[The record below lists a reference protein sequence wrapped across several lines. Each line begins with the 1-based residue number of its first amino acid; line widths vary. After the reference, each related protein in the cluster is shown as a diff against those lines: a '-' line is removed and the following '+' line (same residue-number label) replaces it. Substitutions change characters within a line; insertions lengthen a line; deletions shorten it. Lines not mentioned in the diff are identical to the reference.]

1 LLLSFALLAGKEIK
15 LMKLLTKKKRKIAV
29 LFTGGLGD
37 TLLYTPLLK
46 ELKKKQF
53 SITGVFYS
61 KYASDSLLDD
71 SLIDKK
77 VYCSSKI
84 SLLTFAFTHFKT
96 FVNTY
101 TNHLTKGKAI
111 ALTAWLCSSKV
122 TTTLSINTSST
133 IPKRNKNI
141 IPSFTDAEQ
150 NMHLLYSVQNAAIKK
165 ISDFYLLHPALNKTL
180 THKFVSTGNYFILQI
195 SAGNN
200 NTPYK
205 NWPVN
210 YWLKLTEML
219 CTAFPQNQ
227 FLVVGDDTEMEYASE
242 FEKLSCQNCKVLIGK
257 TSVQEIFNLIAFSN
271 GYIGL
276 DSGLMH
282 LAVALQKKSVTIFGG
297 TNEKLYGYQFL
308 DAVNHKVIAAAI
320 SCRPCSAWKN
330 ANTSRVNNPLLCPDI
345 ACLTAITPGLV
356 YEQVVSHFQL

>member
-1 LLLSFALLAGKEIK
+1 
-15 LMKLLTKKKRKIAV
+15 MKLLTKKKRKIAV

-53 SITGVFYS
+53 SITGIFYS

-84 SLLTFAFTHFKT
+84 SLLVFAFTHFKA

-101 TNHLTKGKAI
+101 TNHLTKGKTI
-111 ALTAWLCSSKV
+111 SLTAWLSSKKV
-122 TTTLSINTSST
+122 TVTLSLGAASAIS
-133 IPKRNKNI
+133 KRNKKI

-150 NMHLLYSVQNAAIKK
+150 NMYLLYSAQNAVIKN
-165 ISDFYLLHPALNKTL
+165 ISDFYLPCPVLNKTL
-180 THKFVSTGNYFILQI
+180 THKYVGTNNYFILQI

-200 NTPYK
+200 ITPYK

-219 CTAFPQNQ
+219 CTAFPKTQ
-227 FLVVGDDTEMEYASE
+227 FVIAGDDTEMEYAAG
-242 FEKLSCQNCKVLIGK
+242 FKKLPYQNCNVLIGK
-257 TSVQEIFNLIAFSN
+257 TSVQEIFNLTAFST

-282 LAVALQKKSVTIFGG
+282 LAVALQKK
-297 TNEKLYGYQFL
+297 
-308 DAVNHKVIAAAI
+308 
-320 SCRPCSAWKN
+320 
-330 ANTSRVNNPLLCPDI
+330 NPNYIWRL
-345 ACLTAITPGLV
+345 
-356 YEQVVSHFQL
+356 

>member
-1 LLLSFALLAGKEIK
+1 
-15 LMKLLTKKKRKIAV
+15 MKLLTKKKRKIAV

-53 SITGVFYS
+53 LITGVFYS
-61 KYASDSLLDD
+61 KYPSDSLFDD
-71 SLIDKK
+71 SLVDKK

-84 SLLTFAFTHFKT
+84 SLLVFAFTHLKAFI
-96 FVNTY
+96 NIY
-101 TNHLTKGKAI
+101 TNHLAKGKAI
-111 ALTAWLCSSKV
+111 ALTARLSSKKV
-122 TTTLSINTSST
+122 TATLSINTASKES
-133 IPKRNKNI
+133 KRNKNI

-150 NMHLLYSVQNAAIKK
+150 NMHLLYSVQNASIKN
-165 ISDFYLLHPALNKTL
+165 ISDFYLPHPVLNKTPII
-180 THKFVSTGNYFILQI
+180 KFVGDGNYFILQI

-200 NTPYK
+200 TTPYK

-210 YWLKLTEML
+210 YWLKLTKML
-219 CTAFPQNQ
+219 CMAFPDSQ
-227 FLVVGDDTEMEYASE
+227 FLIAGDDTEMGYATE
-242 FEKLSCQNCKVLIGK
+242 FQKLPFQNCNVLIGK
-257 TSVQEIFNLIAFSN
+257 TSVQEIFSLTAFSK

-308 DAVNHKVIAAAI
+308 DAANHKVIAAAI

-330 ANTSRVNNPLLCPDI
+330 ANTSRINNPMLCPDF
-345 ACLTAITPGLV
+345 ACLTAITPDFV
-356 YEQVVSHFQL
+356 YQQIVTHFQL

>member
-1 LLLSFALLAGKEIK
+1 
-15 LMKLLTKKKRKIAV
+15 MKLLTKKKRKIAV

-53 SITGVFYS
+53 FITGIFYS
-61 KYASDSLLDD
+61 KYASDSLFDD

-84 SLLTFAFTHFKT
+84 SLLAFAFTHLKAFIKI
-96 FVNTY
+96 Y
-101 TNHLTKGKAI
+101 TNHLTKGNAI
-111 ALTAWLCSSKV
+111 ALTAWLGSKKV
-122 TTTLSINTSST
+122 TATLSVNVASKIS
-133 IPKRNKNI
+133 KRNKNVI
-141 IPSFTDAEQ
+141 SSFTDAEQ
-150 NMHLLYSVQNAAIKK
+150 NMHLLYSAQNAGIKN
-165 ISDFYLLHPALNKTL
+165 IGDFYLPHPVLNKTL
-180 THKFVSTGNYFILQI
+180 THKFIGEGNYFILQI

-200 NTPYK
+200 TTPYK

-219 CTAFPQNQ
+219 CNAFPESQ
-227 FLVVGDDTEMEYASE
+227 FVIAGDNTEIEYAAE
-242 FEKLSCQNCKVLIGK
+242 FQKLPYRNCKVIIGK
-257 TSVQEIFNLIAFSN
+257 TTVQEIFNLTAFSN

-308 DAVNHKVIAAAI
+308 DAVNHKVIAASI

-330 ANTSRVNNPLLCPDI
+330 ANTSRVNNPLLCPDF
-345 ACLTAITPGLV
+345 ACLSAITPDLV
-356 YEQVVSHFQL
+356 YQQIVTHFQL